1 MTEGE
6 NEEIEMH
13 ELEEEEPLQK
23 EMSSSQ
29 IGPLETPRS
38 PEEEEEEEEEK
49 QNKKVKEKKE
59 EKEEEEDDEDIEI
72 GREFEFGKNA
82 RKAKFGNNY
91 ISTTRYT
98 LLFKFHKNG
107 LNLFEW
113 IPILKR
119 IPKIRNMQKLSDLPW
134 LQFPFIVQAF
144 LEQFLRV
151 ANIYFLIII
160 LLQLIPGLSPTGR
173 FSTLFPFSIVTI
185 FTMLKEGFEDMKRY
199 FSDLAINK
207 GSKATIWN
215 NGKWEKV
222 QWRKIV
228 VGDIVKCE
236 NRERFP
242 CDLIALSSSQENGLL
257 YVETSSLDGE
267 TNLKLKTCHEATTC
281 INDENVGEISG
292 NIECEA
298 PNKSLY
304 TFSGN
309 VLIHGEYWWTN
320 NIVAPRVNLK
330 NPLASGKIE
339 KICVKVGDIV
349 NEGDVLAIIKS
360 EDFKVEVKSLYDNV
374 NIHEIVVTEGDEVKE
389 RDNLFIMKRRMKEYE
404 EKKLNM
410 SDSQQ
415 ILRGSSLR
423 NTKWMIGIAIF
434 TGHDTKLMMNQKQ
447 TPKKQSKV
455 ERMTNK
461 LIYIIFVL
469 LILLSLMCAIGT
481 MITVS
486 LQAPKLWY
494 IKEFQDA
501 LYWYDILYQG
511 FAGFWTFLILFNNLV
526 PISLYVSVE
535 MAKFVQGYFMSRD
548 ISMYYGKDGEDI
560 ACTVRSSS
568 INEELGTVE
577 YIFSDKTGTLTC
589 NKMDFLKFGVNGNV
603 YGTGITEI
611 ERSNAKRKGLT
622 IENDRPE
629 GFDEDQDFRFYDG
642 EIMTTNEDGSKS
654 YNYFENANLEDSE
667 KITEFFKLL
676 ALCHTVI
683 PEKVDGKVKYTSSS
697 PDEEALVKAA
707 RELGLEF
714 INRTTSS
721 MTIKIHGSGKEET
734 YTLLNILEFTST
746 RKRMSVIVRTPEGKL
761 KLLIKGA
768 DNVIYERLAADSQH
782 SEKTLKNLEELAE
795 AGLRTLVCAETDIDE
810 EFYVGWNKKFQE
822 ALEITDVKIK
832 EKKLEVINAEI
843 EKDLYLVG
851 ITAIED
857 KLQSGVPNTIA
868 ELKKGQIKIW
878 VLTGDKQETAKNIGF
893 ACDLLNTDMEL
904 IELSNTDPKL
914 LSNELENAFFKYKDQ
929 AEDIELGLVVDGK
942 KLLVILE
949 DEKLK
954 YIFLKLGTLCSAV
967 VCCRVSPSQKAD
979 VVLLVKKNMETITL
993 AIGDGANDVAMIQS
1007 AHVGIGIAGKEG
1019 LQAANSSDYSF
1030 GQFRFLKPLLLI
1042 HGRYNYRRVSKI
1054 ILYSFYKNIVL
1065 YITQMWFVFFNA
1077 FTGTSVHDKWTVSAY
1092 NVFFTF
1098 LPIMALGIWDR
1109 DISREKVYMFPQ
1121 LYARGQ
1127 QNVYFNFWNF
1137 LGWVLNAVW
1146 HSAVCFFIPM
1156 LCLYFPNIYG
1166 GLYAGSNPDMYS
1178 LGLAIYTSVLL
1189 TVTLKAHLEMSSYS
1203 FWQIA
1208 SSLISLALWWL
1219 FIFAYGSF
1227 YYIYPNYV
1235 FLFEETYNILE
1246 QWKNM
1251 LTLRFYA
1258 TVLLTTMIACI
1269 RDIIH
1274 KAGIRFIIPN
1284 LYYAVQDTQFYAIQK
1299 KLQDPTLD
1307 LHEKDILKSRFK
1319 RMKEKLINDYPMK
1332 QTKPK
1337 FTSYAKKMM
1346 KKAGITNT
1354 TSSSS
1359 HRIEETP
1366 SDNKNNEE
1374 KHHRG
1379 FAFSQTENQ
1388 KSILDMYYKMKK
1400 RSTL

>member
-1 MTEGE
+1 MVQLPLFVYEIQAKISNLKIPTITDIGDKIYNKIFPIPTEDQVIYTNNPKE
-6 NEEIEMH
+6 NS
-13 ELEEEEPLQK
+13 K
-23 EMSSSQ
+23 S
-29 IGPLETPRS
+29 
-38 PEEEEEEEEEK
+38 
-49 QNKKVKEKKE
+49 
-59 EKEEEEDDEDIEI
+59 
-72 GREFEFGKNA
+72 KNVVIT
-82 RKAKFGNNY
+82 AKYNIITF
-91 ISTTRYT
+91 
-98 LLFKFHKNG
+98 LPKN
-107 LNLFEW
+107 L
-113 IPILKR
+113 I
-119 IPKIRNMQKLSDLPW
+119 
-134 LQFPFIVQAF
+134 
-144 LEQFLRV
+144 EQFQRV
-151 ANIYFLIII
+151 ANIYFLIIS
-160 LLQLIPGLSPTGR
+160 LLQLTTGLSPTGR
-173 FSTLFPFSIVTI
+173 YGTAIPLILVMLAQ
-185 FTMLKEGFEDMKRY
+185 MLKDIYEDIFRRRTDSRTNNAKT
-199 FSDLAINK
+199 LAYRNGELK
-207 GSKATIWN
+207 TI
-215 NGKWEKV
+215 KWKQV
-222 QWRKIV
+222 K
-228 VGDIVKCE
+228 VGDILKIQNNE
-236 NRERFP
+236 YFP
-242 CDLIALSSSQENGLL
+242 ADIMCISCKSKKLDDEGNKRTDIC
-257 YVETSSLDGE
+257 YIETAQLDGE
-267 TNLKLKTCHEATTC
+267 TNLKTRKPHVAFKDMTEETIKDVKAK
-281 INDENVGEISG
+281 VK
-292 NIECEA
+292 CEA
-298 PNKSLY
+298 PNAAIYKFNGNITVDTQIDVPVTTDHMLLRGSKLMNTEWILGIVIYCGRHTKLRMNARKSPHKR
-304 TFSGN
+304 S
-309 VLIHGEYWWTN
+309 
-320 NIVAPRVNLK
+320 
-330 NPLASGKIE
+330 KIE
-339 KICVKVGDIV
+339 KLT
-349 NEGDVLAIIKS
+349 NYYLFS
-360 EDFKVEVKSLYDNV
+360 
-374 NIHEIVVTEGDEVKE
+374 
-389 RDNLFIMKRRMKEYE
+389 LFIT
-404 EKKLNM
+404 
-410 SDSQQ
+410 QWIIT
-415 ILRGSSLR
+415 ILC
-423 NTKWMIGIAIF
+423 
-434 TGHDTKLMMNQKQ
+434 
-447 TPKKQSKV
+447 V
-455 ERMTNK
+455 
-461 LIYIIFVL
+461 VL
-469 LILLSLMCAIGT
+469 LAVWNATS
-481 MITVS
+481 
-486 LQAPKLWY
+486 QNHWY
-494 IKEFQDA
+494 IFHNYTENAA
-501 LYWYDILYQG
+501 LEVFKSVI
-511 FAGFWTFLILFNNLV
+511 TFFILFNNFI
-526 PISLYVSVE
+526 PISLYVSIE
-535 MAKFVQGYFMSRD
+535 FVKLLQANLFMNNDIGMYFEE
-548 ISMYYGKDGEDI
+548 KDSPAE
-560 ACTVRSSS
+560 VKSSS
-568 INEELGTVE
+568 LNEELGQVE